1 MTEQQLEL
9 MCEHM
14 AALHND
20 IALMLGENIN
30 KETKTLLECMR
41 SDMIG
46 LEDRILN
53 ELK

>member
-14 AALHND
+14 EVLHND
-20 IALMLGENIN
+20 ITLMLGEDIN
-30 KETKTLLECMR
+30 KETKTLLECIR

-46 LEDRILN
+46 LEDRIQN